1 MALKYLMD
9 ENVDPAYPTQ
19 IRRKRFDLVIRVIG
33 ELGTPAK
40 STLDPEILIWCE
52 EHNFVLVTNNRASMP
67 VHLVDHIAQ
76 DRHVLGIFILS
87 PDLSIGQ
94 NIDELILIADGSF
107 DDEYQDQIIHLP
119 LTRFTGWF

>member
-40 STLDPEILIWCE
+40 STLVLCQIHFDGYWEIYL
-52 EHNFVLVTNNRASMP
+52 P
-67 VHLVDHIAQ
+67 VFYKLCPQNDT
-76 DRHVLGIFILS
+76 LS
-87 PDLSIGQ
+87 P
-94 NIDELILIADGSF
+94 
-107 DDEYQDQIIHLP
+107 
-119 LTRFTGWF
+119 